1 MARISPFNYTDNSAH
16 RRQDSEKMYTR
27 SSTKHNDHVQP
38 INHDE
43 NIINAAEEL
52 ADLFSSLGRASKT
65 GRKNDNSYSDTGS
78 EILEENADE
87 KIYTIMTRV
96 AKSQNSASILN
107 FARQLFSNDWDLMQ
121 ALRELLLSKNLSEFL
136 KKKIKKAI
144 DDLMKFSDLK
154 KLNSSAN
161 VGDVAK
167 RFSQCTNNNGLSA
180 KELRDSYL
188 KYLDY
193 ELPAIF
199 IYQDWIDVYGFSNR
213 KIMLSFILTALIS
226 DMKSTEP
233 GIHSHEFGPLSARI
247 IDARTL
253 NSLDNKLIV
262 NFNNSA
268 YSSTTKNSKAALNAE
283 GVLNIYLM
291 GLINPGE
298 LVTAY
303 GGFFND
309 FSSKRAIRQQATV
322 VQLIRRTFD
331 VTPDYLYA
339 RSDCH
344 EKFYS
349 FLTSVQQSLYIKE
362 VALFK
367 VAGKYV

>member
-1 MARISPFNYTDNSAH
+1 MARISPLNYSDHSPH
-16 RRQDSEKMYTR
+16 RRHDSEKIHTQ
-27 SSTKHNDHVQP
+27 SSTKNNDNAQL

-65 GRKNDNSYSDTGS
+65 GRKNDSSSNDSVL

-121 ALRELLLSKNLSEFL
+121 ALRELLLSKKLSEIL
-136 KKKIKKAI
+136 KKKIKEAI
-144 DDLMKFSDLK
+144 DDLMRFSDLK

-188 KYLDY
+188 RYLEH
-193 ELPAIF
+193 ELPAIYT
-199 IYQDWIDVYGFSNR
+199 YQDWIDVYGFANR
-213 KIMLSFILTALIS
+213 KIMLSFILTALVS

-233 GIHSHEFGPLSARI
+233 GIHLHEFGPLSARLA
-247 IDARTL
+247 DARTL

-268 YSSTTKNSKAALNAE
+268 YSSQMMNSKSALNGE
-283 GVLNIYLM
+283 IILNIYLM
-291 GLINPGE
+291 GLIDPGE

-303 GGFFND
+303 GAFFND
-309 FSSKRAIRQQATV
+309 FSSKRSIRQQATV
-322 VQLIRRTFD
+322 VQLIRRTFN

-344 EKFYS
+344 EKTIA

-362 VALFK
+362 VALLK
-367 VAGKYV
+367 VVGIYV